1 MNSFIKIFPNPTF
14 VDVLLFF
21 LLHPREEIYQAAL
34 VQATKGTLMQVQR
47 ALQRIEA
54 ARLITKIKRGNR
66 AYYRANEKHPA
77 FEDLKQAFMKTIV
90 FSDLFTK
97 ALRPLKKMIL
107 YGFIYGSVAR
117 GDETQLS
124 DV

>member
-1 MNSFIKIFPNPTF
+1 MYNAITTKCCEITTKCGNYRTIYMNSFIKIFPNPTF

-90 FSDLFTK
+90 
-97 ALRPLKKMIL
+97 
-107 YGFIYGSVAR
+107 
-117 GDETQLS
+117 
-124 DV
+124 